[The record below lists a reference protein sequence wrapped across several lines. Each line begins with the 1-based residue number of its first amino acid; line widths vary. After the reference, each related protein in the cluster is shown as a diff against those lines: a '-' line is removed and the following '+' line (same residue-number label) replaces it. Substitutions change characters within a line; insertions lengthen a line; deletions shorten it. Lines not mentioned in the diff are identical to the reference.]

1 MSLFDDDRTNDTGQ
15 EVEAYLKQRQKE
27 GAYNIENNGQYKTYN
42 SNSNLYYQQVSGEN
56 KQAGGAYSQPT
67 ENQSVYN
74 GNQYQTEREL
84 KKLQKEAFLKKAHK
98 RIYITMAIAFLS
110 IFVVS
115 FVHAMLAVVAF
126 GIIFTLAGVLCAL
139 NGKIRESCYLT
150 LLCLGVGVTLVVGGL
165 LNMVGIVNIFTEAI
179 IPYIFGYPIFVG
191 VATII
196 IPLICTAVQK
206 TKYTQK
212 VVAKV
217 VEHEEGQ
224 TLSSERPR
232 YYSVVY
238 EYSYMGKKYT
248 CELDAMRY
256 NRRLPKIGSTRALY
270 IKPDDPEVAIPF
282 GIASGDVV
290 VGITLIIIGIGLTAI
305 SMGCFNGLVIYRTY
319 K

>member
-1 MSLFDDDRTNDTGQ
+1 M
-15 EVEAYLKQRQKE
+15 
-27 GAYNIENNGQYKTYN
+27 
-42 SNSNLYYQQVSGEN
+42 
-56 KQAGGAYSQPT
+56 
-67 ENQSVYN
+67 
-74 GNQYQTEREL
+74 
-84 KKLQKEAFLKKAHK
+84 
-98 RIYITMAIAFLS
+98 
-110 IFVVS
+110 
-115 FVHAMLAVVAF
+115 
-126 GIIFTLAGVLCAL
+126 
-139 NGKIRESCYLT
+139 
-150 LLCLGVGVTLVVGGL
+150 
-165 LNMVGIVNIFTEAI
+165 
-179 IPYIFGYPIFVG
+179 
-191 VATII
+191 ATII

-224 TLSSERPR
+224 TLSGGRPR

-290 VGITLIIIGIGLTAI
+290 VGITLIIIEIALPAI

>member
-42 SNSNLYYQQVSGEN
+42 SNSNPYYQQVSGEN

-74 GNQYQTEREL
+74 GNQFQTEREL

-191 VATII
+191 VATMI
-196 IPLICTAVQK
+196 IPIIYTAVEK
-206 TKYTQK
+206 TKYPQK
-212 VVAKV
+212 VVARV
-217 VEHEEGQ
+217 VEYEKGQ
-224 TLSSERPR
+224 SLSGAKPPC
-232 YYSVVY
+232 YSVVY

-248 CELDAMRY
+248 CNLDALRY
-256 NRRLPKIGSTRALY
+256 YRRLPKIGSTKNLY
-270 IKPDDPEVAIPF
+270 INPADPEVAIPL
-282 GIASGDVV
+282 GISSGDVLV
-290 VGITLIIIGIGLTAI
+290 AIVLIIIGIGLTAI
-305 SMGCFNGLVIYRTY
+305 SNGCFNGLVIYRTY

>member
-27 GAYNIENNGQYKTYN
+27 GAYNIENNRQYKTYN
-42 SNSNLYYQQVSGEN
+42 SNSNPYYQQVSGEN

-74 GNQYQTEREL
+74 GNQYQTEKEL

-165 LNMVGIVNIFTEAI
+165 LNMVGIANIFTEAI

-196 IPLICTAVQK
+196 IPIIYTVVEK
-206 TKYTQK
+206 TKYPQK
-212 VVAKV
+212 VVARV
-217 VEHEEGQ
+217 VEYEKGQ
-224 TLSSERPR
+224 SLSGAKPPC
-232 YYSVVY
+232 YSVIY

-248 CELDAMRY
+248 CNLDALRY
-256 NRRLPKIGSTRALY
+256 YRRLPKIGSTKNLY
-270 IKPDDPEVAIPF
+270 INPADPEEAIPL
-282 GIASGDVV
+282 GISSGDVLV
-290 VGITLIIIGIGLTAI
+290 AIVLIIIGIGLTAI
-305 SMGCFNGLVIYRTY
+305 SNGCFNGLVIYRTY